1 MKGGFENKKL
11 KRREDCIMTTYEE
24 PLSDGE
30 IWDEVFFDFFPNAD
44 SEEEIADELDDLWN
58 D

>member
-1 MKGGFENKKL
+1 
-11 KRREDCIMTTYEE
+11 MTTYEE